1 MSDTHGQRGVALISV
16 LLITA
21 LVTLVISDML
31 ARQRLNLASGANQSA
46 QLQLWQLALSG
57 EAWARQQ
64 LLADLGDADGLARV
78 HLGQRWASGAQ
89 EFEIEG
95 GHIRIQLQDLGAR
108 FNLDRLRDGRDHISR
123 ARYQRLLALLG
134 LAPHDPARLPAPL
147 GHDGK
152 PLPFADASELWRL
165 EALDAAGMRRLRP
178 WVAATRDAG
187 LNLNTAPAEQLACL
201 EGLDPGIAQAL
212 VQARP
217 ADGYPSVQAFI
228 EQPLLS
234 GRKVEQYGLAVAS
247 ERFRAVLDV
256 QLGEH
261 RLRLLSDLR
270 TRSDGQ
276 VQVLRRRLAAPDL
289 PFPE

>member
-1 MSDTHGQRGVALISV
+1 MSESRRQRGVALISV

-21 LVTLVISDML
+21 LVTLIVSDML
-31 ARQRLNLASGANQSA
+31 ARQRLNLASSANQFA
-46 QLQLWQLALSG
+46 QQQLWQLALSG

-64 LLADLGDADGLARV
+64 LLADLRDKDGLTRV
-78 HLGQRWASGAQ
+78 HLGQRWAQGVH

-95 GHIRIQLQDLGAR
+95 GRIRIRLEDLGAR
-108 FNLDRLRDGRDHISR
+108 FNLDRLRNGRDRISR

-134 LAPHDPARLPAPL
+134 LAPHDPARLAAPL

-152 PLPFADASELWRL
+152 PLPFADTSELWRL
-165 EALDAAGMRRLRP
+165 ETLDPASIRRLRP
-178 WVAATRDAG
+178 WLATSGDAG

-201 EGLDPGIAQAL
+201 EGLDLGIAQAL

-234 GRKVEQYGLAVAS
+234 GREVEQYGLTVAS

-256 QLGEH
+256 QLGE
-261 RLRLLSDLR
+261 RQLRLVSDLQ
-270 TRSDGQ
+270 TRSDGL
-276 VQVLRRRLAAPDL
+276 VQVLRRQLAAPDL